1 MNRFDIINRIGDK
14 YRVGNTETGEFS
26 YAQALKTV
34 GKDIKDYQKATT
46 GTQHKFLDIRF
57 ENERLVVLVECKNK
71 FSRWDKAKI
80 QGQLQD
86 YVRFEKAYSDKKIVA
101 ILAETDG
108 DEVWVWFGQ
117 SVIIDDEH
125 RMEEETV
132 LRTFEEYENLCF
144 GRVNDKI
151 KVVDS
156 IKTLNEKLHS
166 DGINE
171 KLRSQFVGTCLLALK
186 NGLVYKNVKETLD
199 PKTGK
204 KLAPERVV
212 LKSIKDILD
221 FKQYLQDQIP
231 AVTGFCIKVILSI
244 IVFFVGRK
252 IIHWLLKIM
261 RRSLERANVDA
272 GVVQFASSAGKAIL
286 YILLIINIAVSLG
299 VKESS
304 VAALLGTAGVTVGLA
319 LQGGLANLAGG
330 VLLLLFKPFVVGD
343 YIIQDQSNGCEGTVA
358 KIEICYTTLLSIDNK
373 KVVVPN
379 GTLSNSTI
387 INVTAKENRKLEIK
401 VGISYEADI
410 QKAKTILE
418 KILKDDPDT
427 KSDSREMVVFV
438 DELAE
443 SAVIMGLRV
452 WVATESYWAVKWRLN
467 QKIKEE
473 FDANGIVIPYKQ
485 MEVYVHQK

>member
-1 MNRFDIINRIGDK
+1 M
-14 YRVGNTETGEFS
+14 S
-26 YAQALKTV
+26 TV
-34 GKDIKDYQKATT
+34 D
-46 GTQHKFLDIRF
+46 
-57 ENERLVVLVECKNK
+57 
-71 FSRWDKAKI
+71 
-80 QGQLQD
+80 
-86 YVRFEKAYSDKKIVA
+86 
-101 ILAETDG
+101 
-108 DEVWVWFGQ
+108 
-117 SVIIDDEH
+117 
-125 RMEEETV
+125 ETV
-132 LRTFEEYENLCF
+132 S
-144 GRVNDKI
+144 
-151 KVVDS
+151 KVDQG
-156 IKTLNEKLHS
+156 LQEM
-166 DGINE
+166 GIG
-171 KLRSQFVGTCLLALK
+171 S
-186 NGLVYKNVKETLD
+186 VKE
-199 PKTGK
+199 
-204 KLAPERVV
+204 
-212 LKSIKDILD
+212 SIKDILD

-231 AVTGFCIKVILSI
+231 AVTGFCIKVVLSI

-358 KIEICYTTLLSIDNK
+358 KIEICYTTLLSI
-373 KVVVPN
+373 VPN

-452 WVATESYWAVKWRLN
+452 WVATDSYWAVKWRLN